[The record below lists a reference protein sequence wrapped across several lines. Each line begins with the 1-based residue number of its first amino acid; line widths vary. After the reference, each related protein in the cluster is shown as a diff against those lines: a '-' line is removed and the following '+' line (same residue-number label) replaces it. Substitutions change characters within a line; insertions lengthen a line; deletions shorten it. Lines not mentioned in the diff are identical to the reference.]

1 MLDSAIAAVLGFSV
15 HLARPQEARM
25 SVDHGPLSG
34 RIAGAPIS
42 WGVCEV
48 PGWGVMLPPSRVLPE
63 MRSLGLDATEL
74 GAPGFLPEEPE
85 ALRAALAEHGVS
97 LVGGF
102 VPLVL
107 HDRDQRDD
115 ALRRATETAK
125 VFAGQGGTMFVTAVV
140 QDYGWSR
147 PLPLDA
153 EGMTV
158 LGEGLAQVDAICAEH
173 GLTQVLHPHV
183 DTLVETAADVELAL
197 EHTDVLW
204 CLDTGHLQ
212 IGGVDPVAFAR
223 EHGRRVGH
231 VHLKDVDNAVAARV
245 LAREL
250 SLLVGV
256 QSGLFKPLG
265 AGDVAIDDV
274 VVALEEQGYTGLY
287 VLEQDTALTDGIPAE
302 GTGPV
307 DDVRRSLTFLR
318 ERVSPRL
325 AGASA

>member
-1 MLDSAIAAVLGFSV
+1 
-15 HLARPQEARM
+15 M
-25 SVDHGPLSG
+25 SVEYGPLTG

-74 GAPGFLPEEPE
+74 GAPGFLPDEPE
-85 ALRAALAEHGVS
+85 SLRATLAEHGVS

-107 HDRDQRDD
+107 QDRVQRDE
-115 ALRRATETAK
+115 ALRRATEAAT
-125 VFAGQGGTMFVTAVV
+125 VFAAHGGTVFVTAVV

-147 PLPLDA
+147 PVPLDPA
-153 EGMTV
+153 GMKV
-158 LGEGLAQVDAICAEH
+158 LGEGLAQVDAVCAEY

-183 DTLVETAADVELAL
+183 DTLVESAHDVELAL

-231 VHLKDVDNAVAARV
+231 VHLKDVDNAVAAKV
-245 LAREL
+245 LSREL
-250 SLLVGV
+250 SLLHGV
-256 QSGLFKPLG
+256 QAGLFKPLG
-265 AGDVAIDDV
+265 TGDVAIDDA
-274 VVALEEQGYTGLY
+274 VVALEEQGYTGQY

-307 DDVRRSLTFLR
+307 EDVRRSLTFLR
-318 ERVSPRL
+318 ERVVPRL
-325 AGASA
+325 AAPPAG